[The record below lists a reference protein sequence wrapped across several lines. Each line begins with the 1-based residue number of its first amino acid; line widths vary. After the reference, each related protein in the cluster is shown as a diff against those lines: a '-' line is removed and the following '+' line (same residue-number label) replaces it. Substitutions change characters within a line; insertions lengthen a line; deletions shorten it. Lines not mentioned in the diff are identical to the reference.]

1 MTEYRDALA
10 ALHTTLLDSMN
21 GYEEALKD
29 AGKSGLI
36 TVFEAMLALRRQATV
51 ELEPLLTQAGVKP
64 DQDGSFMSTVHRAII
79 SVQSMMTDLDE
90 TVLPGFIDGE
100 KRILTYYDD
109 ALAGAGD
116 PDREILLRQREQT
129 TDRIAEMERRREKA
143 A

>member
-1 MTEYRDALA
+1 MTNYSESLS

-29 AGKSGLI
+29 AGKTGLVS
-36 TVFEAMLALRRQATV
+36 VFEEMLALRRQATV

-64 DQDGSFMSTVHRAII
+64 DQDGSYMSTVHRTII

-90 TVLPGFIDGE
+90 SSLPGFIDGE

-109 ALAGAGD
+109 ALTHAGD
-116 PDREILLRQREQT
+116 PDREVLLRQREQT
-129 TDRIAEMERRREKA
+129 ADRIAEMERRREKA